1 MSGKYLRYIGFTK
14 EVIPSHVYGK
24 EAVLP
29 FQKFQ
34 GCNVVLGIEM
44 WSTREVMGINCKFPM
59 TFSNAQI
66 AANKKLPLASTTFLA
81 QLIFKKYA
89 SIIEVFT
96 YTQIQLLLD
105 LI

>member
-1 MSGKYLRYIGFTK
+1 MLGFTK

-24 EAVLP
+24 EAILP

-81 QLIFKKYA
+81 QWIFKNYA